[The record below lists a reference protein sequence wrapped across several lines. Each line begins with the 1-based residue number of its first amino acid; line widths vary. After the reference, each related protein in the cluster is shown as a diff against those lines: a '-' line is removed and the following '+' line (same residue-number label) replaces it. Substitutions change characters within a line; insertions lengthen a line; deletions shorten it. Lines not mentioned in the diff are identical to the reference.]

1 MINISELFEV
11 FNKQGIKSFYGVPD
25 SLLKSFCAYLADH
38 TDSKNHIIA
47 ANEGN
52 AIALACGNYLATGN
66 PAVVYLQNSGI
77 GNCVNP
83 LLSLS
88 DEEVYCIPFLMIIG
102 WRGEPGIKDEPQHI
116 KQGKISDKL
125 LETMGIE
132 YSILPQNQAN
142 AEQAILH
149 AISYMKNTQKPYAF
163 LVQKDTFEE
172 YKLQKKIVSGY
183 ALPREEAIACV
194 TSFLSD
200 DTIVVATTGHISR
213 ELYEYRQKENQG
225 HSKDFLMVGSMGHA
239 SSIALGIALKKP
251 TRLVMCFDGDGA
263 SLMHM
268 GAFPVIAAQNLPNL
282 KHIIFNNEAHDSV
295 GGQPTCANT
304 INFPETAL
312 ASGYKNAYSVDNIED
327 LTKIMP
333 EFLASKQTSLLEVKV
348 KCGARKDLGRPKEK
362 PVENKALFM
371 KFLS

>member
-1 MINISELFEV
+1 MINIHDLFKTFE
-11 FNKQGIKSFYGVPD
+11 NQNIQSFYGVPD

-38 TDSKNHIIA
+38 KDSKHHIIT

-66 PAVVYLQNSGI
+66 PSVVYLQNSGI

-88 DEEVYCIPFLMIIG
+88 DEEVYSIPFLMMIG

-132 YSILPQNQAN
+132 YQILPQNKEE

-149 AISYMKNTQKPYAF
+149 AVSYMNETQKPYAF

-183 ALPREEAIACV
+183 SLPREEAIACV
-194 TSFLSD
+194 TSFLAPD
-200 DTIVVATTGHISR
+200 AIVVATTGHISR

-239 SSIALGIALKKP
+239 SSIALGIALEKP
-251 TRLVMCFDGDGA
+251 SRLVACFDGDGA

-268 GAFPVIAAQNLPNL
+268 GAFPVIAAQNVSNL

-304 INFPETAL
+304 VDFPKIAL
-312 ASGYKNAYSVDNIED
+312 ASGYKKVYSVDNIED

-333 EFLASKQTSLLEVKV
+333 RFLASEQISLLEIKV

-362 PVENKALFM
+362 PIENKALFM
-371 KFLS
+371 KFLG